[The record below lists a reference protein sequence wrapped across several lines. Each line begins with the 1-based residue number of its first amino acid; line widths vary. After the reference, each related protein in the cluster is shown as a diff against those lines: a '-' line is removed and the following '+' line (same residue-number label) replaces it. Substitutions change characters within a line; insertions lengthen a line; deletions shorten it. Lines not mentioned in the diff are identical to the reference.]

1 MAIFLF
7 NLFNWLAFLIL
18 LFVLCLL
25 LLWMWSNI
33 RAKVPFV
40 GIPNSVLPDIEKALL
55 LKEGSV
61 VYDLGCGDARV
72 LFYLAK
78 NNPKLKYIGIE
89 NSPFPFVIAS
99 VLSFWNKKINNINV
113 EIIKK
118 DFFDVDLSNATHIFT
133 YLYPNIMD
141 DLLPKFDKELRGG
154 TRIVS
159 ASFHFTGKRE
169 IALIDLKRG
178 KYQLGKLLYI
188 YEF

>member
-1 MAIFLF
+1 MIIFITYLF
-7 NLFNWLAFLIL
+7 SLLVFLIL
-18 LFVLCLL
+18 LTVLCLL
-25 LLWMWSNI
+25 FLWMWSNI

-40 GIPNSVLPDIEKALL
+40 GVPVNILKDIDKALL

-61 VYDLGCGDARV
+61 VYDLGCGDGRV

-89 NSPFPFVIAS
+89 NSLFPFILAKVS
-99 VLSFWNKKINNINV
+99 SWWYKKINKIDV
-113 EIIKK
+113 EIIRK

-141 DLLPKFDKELRGG
+141 DLLPKFDKELKTG
-154 TRIVS
+154 TRVVS
-159 ASFHFTGKRE
+159 VSFHFTGKRE
-169 IALIDLKRG
+169 ISLVDLKRG
-178 KYQLGKLLYI
+178 KYQLGKLLYV

>member
-1 MAIFLF
+1 MIIFITY
-7 NLFNWLAFLIL
+7 LFNWLAFLIL
-18 LFVLCLL
+18 LTVLCLL

-40 GIPNSVLPDIEKALL
+40 GIPVNILKDIEKALA
-55 LKEGSV
+55 LKEGSI

-99 VLSFWNKKINNINV
+99 ALSYWNKKINNINV

-118 DFFDVDLSNATHIFT
+118 DFFDVDLSLATHIFT

-141 DLLPKFDKELRGG
+141 DLLPKFDKELKTG

-178 KYQLGKLLYI
+178 KYQLGKLLYV